1 MISPRSLGAS
11 VEGETLHV
19 AAPMVTIDYS
29 SLELLVTRLSGEYAG
44 VFFLSESPVDFNH
57 HFGCDGLRSELFSE

>member
-44 VFFLSESPVDFNH
+44 VFFLSGKSSGFQSPFWV
-57 HFGCDGLRSELFSE
+57 RWASK